1 VLDSINRLRASGTFV
16 IIAVIH
22 PQIQASMTT
31 ITLAPVNILH
41 IVYSALA
48 LFSLALI
55 FGKQRFKALALLLVA
70 HFVQEI
76 FNIFEELNIF
86 IEDPIVTPAVQLA
99 IGPLYYL
106 FAKNL
111 IYGDLQ
117 VKRNLIHL
125 LPAFIGLGFTAWW
138 PELLKVAFILLLI
151 YFFLTFRLLSHYH
164 RVLAEITA
172 DCDTYALDWLTRT
185 LVVVGII
192 EFVDFI
198 RLNVQLELS
207 YDVFTNWYFVSE
219 LLSLTI
225 TIYLVLKALRQPQ
238 LFAGFAEFEKIVNTK
253 QTADNNGQTGELDQA
268 RTVFVDISRYL
279 KKSQA
284 YRQAKYSL
292 RQLAGEMGLSEQMI
306 SWSINQ
312 GGGLSFS
319 DYVNSL
325 RIEAVKQSFL
335 DTPEQRNIL
344 QTAFD
349 AGFSSK
355 STFNAVFKRN
365 LGVTPSQYLKNLQ

>member
-1 VLDSINRLRASGTFV
+1 
-16 IIAVIH
+16 
-22 PQIQASMTT
+22 M
-31 ITLAPVNILH
+31 
-41 IVYSALA
+41 
-48 LFSLALI
+48 
-55 FGKQRFKALALLLVA
+55 
-70 HFVQEI
+70 
-76 FNIFEELNIF
+76 
-86 IEDPIVTPAVQLA
+86 
-99 IGPLYYL
+99 
-106 FAKNL
+106 
-111 IYGDLQ
+111 
-117 VKRNLIHL
+117 KRNLVHL
-125 LPAFIGLGFTAWW
+125 LPAFIGLGFTTWW
-138 PELLKVAFILLLI
+138 PELLKVAFALLVI

-172 DCDTYALDWLTRT
+172 DCDTYALDWMTRT

-207 YDVFTNWYFVSE
+207 YDAFTNWYFVSE
-219 LLSLTI
+219 LLSMAI
-225 TIYLVLKALRQPQ
+225 TIYLVLNALRQPQ
-238 LFAGFAEFEKIVNTK
+238 LFAGFAESEKIVNTK
-253 QTADNNGQTGELDQA
+253 QNAENNAQTSELDQA
-268 RTVFVDISRYL
+268 RTIFVDISRHFEQ
-279 KKSQA
+279 SQA

-292 RQLAGEMGLSEQMI
+292 RQLADEMGLSEQMI

-335 DTPEQRNIL
+335 DAPEQRNIL
-344 QTAFD
+344 QTALD

-365 LGVTPSQYLKNLQ
+365 LGVTPSQYLKSIQ

>member
-1 VLDSINRLRASGTFV
+1 MN
-16 IIAVIH
+16 
-22 PQIQASMTT
+22 T

-48 LFSLALI
+48 LFSLALL

-70 HFVQEI
+70 HFVQET

-86 IEDPIVTPAVQLA
+86 IEDPRVTPAVQLA

-117 VKRNLIHL
+117 IRRNLVHL
-125 LPAFIGLGFTAWW
+125 LPAFIGLGFTTWW
-138 PELLKVAFILLLI
+138 PEVLKVAFVLLVI
-151 YFFLTFRLLSHYH
+151 YFFLTFKLLNHYH
-164 RVLAEITA
+164 RVLAEVTA
-172 DCDTYALDWLTRT
+172 DCDTYALDWVTRT

-192 EFVDFI
+192 EFIDFV
-198 RLNVQLELS
+198 RLNVQLELP
-207 YDVFTNWYFVSE
+207 YDVFTYWYFVSE
-219 LLSLTI
+219 LLSMAVTL
-225 TIYLVLKALRQPQ
+225 YLVLKALGQPQ
-238 LFAGFAEFEKIVNTK
+238 LFGGIVEFEKIVNTN
-253 QTADNNGQTGELDQA
+253 QSAINDDRTGESDQA
-268 RTVFVDISRYL
+268 RTIFVDISRHL
-279 KKSQA
+279 EQSQA

-292 RQLAGEMGLSEQMI
+292 RQLADEMGLSEQMI

-319 DYVNSL
+319 DYINSM

-335 DTPEQRNIL
+335 ETSGQRNIL
-344 QTAFD
+344 DIAFN

-365 LGVTPSQYLKNLQ
+365 LGVTPSQYVKNLH